1 MNKLRSLAVLIF
13 FHHAAASMLLAQQ
26 PPEKL
31 PLEIELTKFRVEPLA
46 APGGTKP
53 WLRLLCD
60 FKVAPAWADGI
71 VFHYDVLVR
80 KGEESRVL
88 SGTARYTNV
97 KRGAHTAVLYMSAGA
112 FERFGAPIAA
122 NVRSIYKDEPSGE
135 IAWVASGGGKPPEN
149 WMTQFQRYP
158 SQLLPIIATPFVVS
172 EYGKYPDVLVVQ

>member
-1 MNKLRSLAVLIF
+1 MNKLRILAVLIF
-13 FHHAAASMLLAQQ
+13 FHHAPAGVLLAQQ

-31 PLEIELTKFRVEPLA
+31 PLEIELTKFRVEPAA

-60 FKVAPAWADGI
+60 FNVAPAWADGI

-80 KGEESRVL
+80 KGDDSRVL

-112 FERFGAPIAA
+112 LERFGAPVAA
-122 NVRSIYKDEPSGE
+122 TVRSIYKDEPSGD
-135 IAWVASGGGKPPEN
+135 ITWSATGTGKPPEN
-149 WMTQFQRYP
+149 WATQFQRYP
-158 SQLLPIIATPFVVS
+158 SQLSPIVATPFVAS